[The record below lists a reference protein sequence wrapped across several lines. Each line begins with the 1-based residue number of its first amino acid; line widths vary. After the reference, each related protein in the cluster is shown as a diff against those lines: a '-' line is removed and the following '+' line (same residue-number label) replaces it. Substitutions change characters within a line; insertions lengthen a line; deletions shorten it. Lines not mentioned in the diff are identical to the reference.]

1 MTLTYNISRDRAAFL
16 LWVSTR
22 TLDRYIRKGL
32 LSYTKKWNRVLLSE
46 EEVLEFREKMEEE
59 KDMDIVLEPEVVKS
73 KEEDSN
79 SFEDKSSHKYTSILP
94 KDAISKTLREF
105 VEILKEKD
113 KQLEEKNKVIFM
125 LNRQIGELENKLSNM
140 IALPDYT
147 KEKEKLLKEKEKLE
161 LEKKQLEDN
170 VVYLKIVNILF
181 VFFIIFLVVG
191 GLLWAGVIRF

>member
-1 MTLTYNISRDRAAFL
+1 MTYNISRDRAAFL
-16 LWVSTR
+16 LGVSTR

-32 LSYTKKWNRVLLSE
+32 LSYTKKWKRVLLSE
-46 EEVLEFREKMEEE
+46 EEVLEFREKMEQE
-59 KDMDIVLEPEVVKS
+59 DSMDVVLEPEVVKPS
-73 KEEDSN
+73 KKTEKAEVTQDPA
-79 SFEDKSSHKYTSILP
+79 EQTSILP

-105 VEILKEKD
+105 VDILKEKD

-125 LNRQIGELENKLSNM
+125 LNRQIWELENKLSNM

-181 VFFIIFLVVG
+181 VFFIIFLVVW
-191 GLLWAGVIRF
+191 GLLWAGIIKF